1 ETRATVLGHI
11 QRGGSPVPYDRIL
24 ASRMGAYAIDLLL
37 EGHGGRFVMHIDAKP
52 RRANAFRPFTRLNPF
67 CDVYHA
73 AGSGQHQR
81 HHR

>member
-1 ETRATVLGHI
+1 
-11 QRGGSPVPYDRIL
+11 
-24 ASRMGAYAIDLLL
+24 
-37 EGHGGRFVMHIDAKP
+37 MHIDAKP

-81 HHR
+81 HHRIGNGFRQNGRRVHQDYFAGSKGVHLDIIVSHRDGRRRA